1 MWAYVKIGIETGARI
16 QEPLCL
22 GGKPIMGTQE
32 DPDNDYG
39 SNYTRAL
46 GFPKMESHIW
56 IYAFLNLMPPKER
69 LLIILMGKNW
79 IYYDI
84 FYENFS

>member
-46 GFPKMESHIW
+46 GFPKMESHI
-56 IYAFLNLMPPKER
+56 
-69 LLIILMGKNW
+69 
-79 IYYDI
+79 
-84 FYENFS
+84 